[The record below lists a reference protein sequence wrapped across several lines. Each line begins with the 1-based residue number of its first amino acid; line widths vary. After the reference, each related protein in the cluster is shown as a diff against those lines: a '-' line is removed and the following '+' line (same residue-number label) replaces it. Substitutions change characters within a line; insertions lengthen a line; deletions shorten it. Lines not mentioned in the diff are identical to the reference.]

1 MIDTYTPAQRMLIAK
16 AFKAVK
22 ANLKHKIGLNHKGKF
37 ICIALDDVMAAG
49 QIDYAGRAQ
58 AKQIIKQRLRGLFTF
73 DCWLKVHGG
82 IPDTELREDQRSGS
96 VKAMAARHAWL
107 DSLIA
112 EFSK

>member
-1 MIDTYTPAQRMLIAK
+1 MIDTYTPAQRMLVAR
-16 AFKAVK
+16 AFKIAK
-22 ANLKHKIGLNHKGKF
+22 ANLKHVIDPNHEGRF
-37 ICIALDDVMAAG
+37 ICLALENSTAIG
-49 QIDYAGRAQ
+49 RIDYCDCVT

-73 DCWLKVHGG
+73 DCWLKAHGG
-82 IPDTELREDQRSGS
+82 ITCEEVAQDRNNGH